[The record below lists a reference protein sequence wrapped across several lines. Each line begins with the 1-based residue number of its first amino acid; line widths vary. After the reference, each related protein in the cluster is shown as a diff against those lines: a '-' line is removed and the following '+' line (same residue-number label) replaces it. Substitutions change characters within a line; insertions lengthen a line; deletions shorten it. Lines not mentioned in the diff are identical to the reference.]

1 MRPIPD
7 TWLFEPW
14 KMTPEIQ
21 DHLGLQG
28 ESHIIKPIVHLE
40 DAIRNAK
47 DRLHSRK
54 KSPSVKAGK
63 QGVIQKH
70 ASRSNSM
77 KRGASK
83 KEKVTNHQQLGFE
96 FWMEPELVSYLLR
109 MQWDCERKWAPWV
122 KHPEWPS
129 VNWIGGEKSLFL
141 FMPVRLDC
149 TSPTLIIPGMRFQ
162 AKYLFWIYLIWYLS
176 TIDTRFIY

>member
-1 MRPIPD
+1 MQSGTTGINTTRVYNPIKQAQDHDPRGIFVKKWLPRMRPIPD

-28 ESHIIKPIVHLE
+28 ESRIIKPIVHLE

-63 QGVIQKH
+63 EAVIQKH
-70 ASRSNSM
+70 ASRSNSI
-77 KRGASK
+77 KRRMGK
-83 KEKVTNHQQLGFE
+83 KEKGTNHQQLGFE
-96 FWMEPELVSYLLR
+96 F
-109 MQWDCERKWAPWV
+109 
-122 KHPEWPS
+122 
-129 VNWIGGEKSLFL
+129 
-141 FMPVRLDC
+141 
-149 TSPTLIIPGMRFQ
+149 
-162 AKYLFWIYLIWYLS
+162 
-176 TIDTRFIY
+176 